1 MNWQSG
7 DQTWCCPFCQKQTI
21 KVFYR
26 PAHSEGG
33 KSRGSGV
40 TSHFSVKK
48 NPELIILSE
57 KCTACGKTKKEIEPE
72 LGY

>member
-1 MNWQSG
+1 MWTTG

-26 PAHSEGG
+26 PTHGEMRT
-33 KSRGSGV
+33 SRGSGV
-40 TSHFSVKK
+40 SNSFSVKK
-48 NPELIILSE
+48 KAELIILSE
-57 KCTACGKTKKEIEPE
+57 TCSNCGKTKKEIEPE